1 MDMGNKQQNNA
12 IIARMKAE
20 LGIGSDIELA
30 RVLGIKSQGISKAK
44 LRKIPDG
51 WIDAVAAKT
60 GCSRESLLAGRGR
73 IEIVG
78 IGDQESAKTGAMHPE
93 EDLLREDMLAG
104 IEQLKKIYESGDPV
118 LIRAINASLAAFS
131 GSVDNKK
138 MATDADAKYG
148 DVMAKLDKLSEEFL
162 AHQNE
167 HQWLRTENDALRRRL
182 GANGEKSEAVGG

>member
-1 MDMGNKQQNNA
+1 MAMGNKQQNNA

-20 LGIGSDIELA
+20 LGVGSDIELA
-30 RVLGIKSQGISKAK
+30 QVLGIRSQGISKAR
-44 LRKIPDG
+44 LRKIPEG

-60 GCSRESLLAGRGR
+60 GCSRESLLTGKGS
-73 IEIVG
+73 IGIVG
-78 IGDQESAKTGAMHPE
+78 IDDQESAKTGAMHPE

-104 IEQLKKIYESGDPV
+104 IERLKKIYESGDLV

-148 DVMAKLDKLSEEFL
+148 EVMAKLDKLSEEFL
-162 AHQNE
+162 AHRNE
-167 HQWLRTENDALRRRL
+167 HQWLKTENDALRRRL
-182 GANGEKSEAVGG
+182 GGNGEKSEAVGG

>member
-51 WIDAVAAKT
+51 WIDTVAAKT
-60 GCSRESLLAGRGR
+60 GCSRESLLTGKRG
-73 IEIVG
+73 IGIVG

-118 LIRAINASLAAFS
+118 LIRAINASLAVFC
-131 GSVDNKK
+131 GSIDNKK

-148 DVMAKLDKLSEEFL
+148 GVMAKLDKLSEEFL

-167 HQWLRTENDALRRRL
+167 HQSLRTENDTLRRRL

>member
-51 WIDAVAAKT
+51 WIDTVAAKT
-60 GCSRESLLAGRGR
+60 GCSRETLLTGKRG
-73 IEIVG
+73 IGIVG

-104 IEQLKKIYESGDPV
+104 IEQLKKIYESGDLV

-138 MATDADAKYG
+138 KATDADAKYG
-148 DVMAKLDKLSEEFL
+148 GVMAKLDKLSEEFL

-167 HQWLRTENDALRRRL
+167 HQSLRTENDTLRRRL